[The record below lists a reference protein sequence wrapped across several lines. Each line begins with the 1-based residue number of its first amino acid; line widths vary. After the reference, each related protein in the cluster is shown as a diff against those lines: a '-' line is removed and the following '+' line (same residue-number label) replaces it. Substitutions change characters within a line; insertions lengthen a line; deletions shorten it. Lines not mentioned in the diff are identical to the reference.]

1 MTEISKIRYNQN
13 GDNMEDIILIL
24 GLIIVILLLIIII
37 LIVKK
42 KMPSKT
48 FTSLDNLNNKN
59 IEELLNNAGIDANM
73 ENSSGPIKLKKII
86 KQQNITHTI
95 YKNGEKISEK
105 TMTNSDQIHS
115 EAFTNCPNCG
125 AKIESNITNCPYCNT
140 LLTNLVITKIE
151 KK

>member
-1 MTEISKIRYNQN
+1 
-13 GDNMEDIILIL
+13 MEDIILIL

-42 KMPSKT
+42 KMPTKT
-48 FTSLDNLNNKN
+48 FTSLEDLNNKN
-59 IEELLNNAGIDANM
+59 IEELLNNAGIDTNID
-73 ENSSGPIKLKKII
+73 NNSGPIKFKKVI
-86 KQQNITHTI
+86 KQQNITHTV

-105 TMTNSDQIHS
+105 TMTNNDQIHS

-125 AKIESNITNCPYCNT
+125 AKIENNTTNCPYCNT
-140 LLTNLVITKIE
+140 LLTNLVTTRIE

>member
-1 MTEISKIRYNQN
+1 
-13 GDNMEDIILIL
+13 MEDTILIL

-42 KMPSKT
+42 KAPTKT
-48 FTSLDNLNNKN
+48 FTSLEDLNNKN
-59 IEELLNNAGIDANM
+59 IEELLNNAGIDANID
-73 ENSSGPIKLKKII
+73 NNSGPIKFKKVI
-86 KQQNITHTI
+86 KQQNITHTV

-105 TMTNSDQIHS
+105 TMTNNDQIHS

-125 AKIESNITNCPYCNT
+125 AKIENNTTNCPYCNT
-140 LLTNLVITKIE
+140 LLTNLVTTRIE